1 MVEMGGRNWALGS
14 VPHSGRR
21 FAIKYQDRIMF
32 GTDGKMRGDAAA
44 QFLEYV
50 RTLETEDDQIAMR
63 RESPWSPTYGLGL
76 PDEVLRKIYSEN
88 AIKLFPSLGSAAA
101 ATTR

>member
-1 MVEMGGRNWALGS
+1 
-14 VPHSGRR
+14 
-21 FAIKYQDRIMF
+21 MF

-50 RTLETEDDQIAMR
+50 RTLESEDDQITMH
-63 RESPWSPTYGLGL
+63 RESPWSPTYGLAL
-76 PDEVLRKIYSEN
+76 PDEVLRKIYSGN
-88 AIKLFPSLGSAAA
+88 ALRLFPSLGTAAA